1 MQTYIRV
8 VSAVSR
14 AFGIFSMLL
23 LAAAV
28 LVVSQMI
35 FVRYVLN
42 GSTIWQTEFVIYAV
56 IAATLL
62 GSPAVLIDRG
72 HVGVDLLPEAMH
84 GRGRLVLQIIAGVAS
99 LAFCAVLAWSGWVYF
114 HEALTRGWK
123 TATVWAL
130 PLWIPL
136 LPMPVGIG
144 LLCLQYVAELMKLAN
159 PRLGGRPA

>member
-56 IAATLL
+56 IAAT
-62 GSPAVLIDRG
+62 
-72 HVGVDLLPEAMH
+72 H

-159 PRLGGRPA
+159 PRCWARCSACWRPGCRSPSRSASSRSARWS